1 MGNGRFDVCSAPAA
15 YRAKVIENGLRK
27 TRELC
32 DDHYQK
38 LLHRAGGRSGCGFRS
53 PLESMFGGSLLILF
67 GGRDPFDSV
76 IGHEPSDISHR
87 AHQNLGDRESVDLDN
102 YLSDDAKDILQ
113 KAARKS
119 A

>member
-53 PLESMFGGSLLILF
+53 PLESMFGGSLFDTFLVAEIL
-67 GGRDPFDSV
+67 STV
-76 IGHEPSDISHR
+76 LLVMSHR
-87 AHQNLGDRESVDLDN
+87 ISPTVHT
-102 YLSDDAKDILQ
+102 KILVT
-113 KAARKS
+113 AS
-119 A
+119 L